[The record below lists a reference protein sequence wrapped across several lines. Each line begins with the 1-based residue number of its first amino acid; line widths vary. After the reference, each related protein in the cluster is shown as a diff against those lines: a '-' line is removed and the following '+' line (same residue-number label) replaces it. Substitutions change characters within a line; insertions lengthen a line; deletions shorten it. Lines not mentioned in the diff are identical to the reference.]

1 MILIVFALLCLISVP
16 LTGGRLSRLASIR
29 VRGTWVPVI
38 ALACQVLIITI
49 LPNGSPTVHKAV
61 HVGTYV
67 LIGVFLW
74 CNRRLPGV
82 KVIALGAFL
91 NALVITVNDG
101 QMAASR
107 TAERVAGLHMGPGF
121 ENSAPLVHPHL
132 LWFGDIIPWPG
143 PLPNVLS
150 IGDCLIYVGTLI
162 LLHRVCRRSAGQS
175 PRPDP
180 DRDRSSHATDSP
192 LAAATVTPASASIPA
207 PPRSQSA

>member
-1 MILIVFALLCLISVP
+1 MILIVFALVCLISVP
-16 LTGGRLSRLASIR
+16 LTGGRLSRLAAIR

-38 ALACQVLIITI
+38 ALAGQVLITTI
-49 LPNGSPTVHKAV
+49 LPNGSPAVHKAV

-82 KVIALGAFL
+82 KVIGLGAFL

-107 TAERVAGLHMGPGF
+107 TAERLAGLHLGPGF
-121 ENSAPLVHPHL
+121 ENSAPLAHPHL

-143 PLPNVLS
+143 PFPNVLS
-150 IGDCLIYVGTLI
+150 LGDCLIYVGTLI
-162 LLHRVCRRSAGQS
+162 LLHRVCRRSADES
-175 PRPDP
+175 PCP
-180 DRDRSSHATDSP
+180 DRARGRSSRAAGSP
-192 LAAATVTPASASIPA
+192 LAGAAVTPASASSPA

>member
-49 LPNGSPTVHKAV
+49 LPDGSPAIHKAV

-67 LIGVFLW
+67 MIGVFLW

-82 KVIALGAFL
+82 KVIGLGAFL
-91 NALVITVNDG
+91 NAVVITVNDG

-107 TAERVAGLHMGPGF
+107 TAERLAGLHLRPGF
-121 ENSAPLVHPHL
+121 ENSAPLAHPHL
-132 LWFGDIIPWPG
+132 LWFGDVIPWPG
-143 PLPNVLS
+143 PFPNVLS

-162 LLHRVCRRSAGQS
+162 LLHRVCRRSADES

-180 DRDRSSHATDSP
+180 DRGRSSRAAGSP
-192 LAAATVTPASASIPA
+192 LAAAAVTPASASTPA
-207 PPRSQSA
+207 PARSQSA